1 MLVSGKRLLDR
12 AQKGNYAVGAFNVV
26 NMEVMQAVVEAARI
40 EKSPVI
46 VQTTEGAI
54 GYAGLEYL
62 YALGV
67 ESGKHCSMA
76 LHLDHGRDL
85 KLIKKCI
92 DIGYSS
98 VMFDGSHLDFK
109 KNIKTTK
116 KVVQWAHRKGVSVEA
131 ELGTIG
137 GVEEKI
143 SSRKII
149 YTEPSDAKEFALKT
163 GCDSLA
169 IAIGTSHGAYKF
181 AGKSRLD
188 IARLR
193 SINKIVKIPLV
204 LHGASS
210 VPQWLVRKAGRY
222 GAKLGK
228 PHGVSEQQIAKA
240 VRNGIN
246 KVNTDTDLR
255 LCFDATIRQGIREKP
270 EVFDIRK
277 MVGPVRDALVDL
289 VRHKIKVFGSRG
301 KA

>member
-143 SSRKII
+143 SSRK
-149 YTEPSDAKEFALKT
+149 
-163 GCDSLA
+163 
-169 IAIGTSHGAYKF
+169 
-181 AGKSRLD
+181 
-188 IARLR
+188 
-193 SINKIVKIPLV
+193 
-204 LHGASS
+204 
-210 VPQWLVRKAGRY
+210 
-222 GAKLGK
+222 
-228 PHGVSEQQIAKA
+228 
-240 VRNGIN
+240 
-246 KVNTDTDLR
+246 
-255 LCFDATIRQGIREKP
+255 
-270 EVFDIRK
+270 
-277 MVGPVRDALVDL
+277 
-289 VRHKIKVFGSRG
+289 
-301 KA
+301 

>member
-1 MLVSGKRLLDR
+1 
-12 AQKGNYAVGAFNVV
+12 
-26 NMEVMQAVVEAARI
+26 
-40 EKSPVI
+40 
-46 VQTTEGAI
+46 
-54 GYAGLEYL
+54 
-62 YALGV
+62 
-67 ESGKHCSMA
+67 
-76 LHLDHGRDL
+76 
-85 KLIKKCI
+85 
-92 DIGYSS
+92 
-98 VMFDGSHLDFK
+98 
-109 KNIKTTK
+109 
-116 KVVQWAHRKGVSVEA
+116 
-131 ELGTIG
+131 
-137 GVEEKI
+137 
-143 SSRKII
+143 
-149 YTEPSDAKEFALKT
+149 
-163 GCDSLA
+163 
-169 IAIGTSHGAYKF
+169 